1 MTPVDNSG
9 IPASDE
15 LMKSGDDSSGLT
27 LCTACAQI
35 TRDADVRLYT
45 GMQNTDAF
53 RTLFEYLLPK
63 AKNMNYWK
71 EDKQTE
77 AEKPKRYSDMT
88 MDEFPNVR
96 KPGPQRKLKL
106 EQELLLIMMRLHL
119 ALSVG
124 DLAFRFAIS
133 DTFVSSIL
141 ISWVKLMKCELS
153 WLIKWPS
160 KEQTKKVLPK
170 CFEKYY
176 SKVRCIPW

>member
-1 MTPVDNSG
+1 MGFGDKCCIGGCNNDRRYVVICSNHFRDRKPSVSNPIPTLFLTPFEHSNSKSPKRRRQLEYQKETATLAVTKSVVHAGPSEVTPVDNSG

-77 AEKPKRYSDMT
+77 AEKPKRYSDIHASHNGG
-88 MDEFPNVR
+88 PPVR
-96 KPGPQRKLKL
+96 PG
-106 EQELLLIMMRLHL
+106 I
-119 ALSVG
+119 
-124 DLAFRFAIS
+124 
-133 DTFVSSIL
+133 
-141 ISWVKLMKCELS
+141 
-153 WLIKWPS
+153 
-160 KEQTKKVLPK
+160 
-170 CFEKYY
+170 
-176 SKVRCIPW
+176 

>member
-1 MTPVDNSG
+1 
-9 IPASDE
+9 
-15 LMKSGDDSSGLT
+15 
-27 LCTACAQI
+27 
-35 TRDADVRLYT
+35 
-45 GMQNTDAF
+45 
-53 RTLFEYLLPK
+53 
-63 AKNMNYWK
+63 
-71 EDKQTE
+71 
-77 AEKPKRYSDMT
+77 MT
-88 MDEFPNVR
+88 MDESPNVR

-133 DTFVSSIL
+133 DSLVSSIF

-170 CFEKYY
+170 CFEKY
-176 SKVRCIPW
+176 

>member
-1 MTPVDNSG
+1 MYQKETATSVVTKSVVHAAPSEVTPVDNSG

-35 TRDADVRLYT
+35 TRDADVRLCT

-96 KPGPQRKLKL
+96 KKEEEEEEEEENFNRYSPMGFSAS
-106 EQELLLIMMRLHL
+106 IYIT
-119 ALSVG
+119 S
-124 DLAFRFAIS
+124 S
-133 DTFVSSIL
+133 D
-141 ISWVKLMKCELS
+141 
-153 WLIKWPS
+153 
-160 KEQTKKVLPK
+160 Q
-170 CFEKYY
+170 
-176 SKVRCIPW
+176 